1 MFKKTQKQTKYTPR
15 EQAKRI
21 TQGIDEPYHIGYMNN
36 AVIDQEIFALL
47 NLAVIRRDKKWFNRW
62 NMIKK
67 LAVERGIYS
76 SLIQKHQRLNKIPQ

>member
-1 MFKKTQKQTKYTPR
+1 MFKKTQKQTKYTAR

-21 TQGIDEPYHIGYMNN
+21 TQGIDEPHHIGHINN
-36 AVIDQEIFALL
+36 AIIDQEIFALL
-47 NLAVIRRDKKWFNRW
+47 NLAVIRRDKKWFDRW

-76 SLIQKHQRLNKIPQ
+76 SLIQKHQRLNKIP